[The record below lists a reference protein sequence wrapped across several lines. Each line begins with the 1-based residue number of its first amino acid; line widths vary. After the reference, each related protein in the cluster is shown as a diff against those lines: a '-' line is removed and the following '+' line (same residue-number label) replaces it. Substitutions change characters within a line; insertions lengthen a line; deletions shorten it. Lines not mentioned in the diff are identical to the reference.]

1 MTIGRTIQTHGPA
14 PGQVPAPT
22 RPQLP
27 HHLIELG
34 GLVGQAD
41 LVELLNDDHATLLGA
56 FLDLAG
62 QLRGTGDTDPAHLR
76 ARWRQ
81 AGLRAF
87 EADRDADT
95 A

>member
-1 MTIGRTIQTHGPA
+1 
-14 PGQVPAPT
+14 
-22 RPQLP
+22 
-27 HHLIELG
+27 
-34 GLVGQAD
+34 
-41 LVELLNDDHATLLGA
+41 VELLNDDHATLLGA

>member
-41 LVELLNDDHATLLGA
+41 LGA